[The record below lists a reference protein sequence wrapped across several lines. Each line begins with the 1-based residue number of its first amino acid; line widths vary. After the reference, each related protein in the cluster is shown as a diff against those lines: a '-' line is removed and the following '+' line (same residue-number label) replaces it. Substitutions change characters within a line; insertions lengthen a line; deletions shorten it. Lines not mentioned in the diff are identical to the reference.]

1 MSSSEEEE
9 KEDRKGSLAPSIL
22 RGSRKKR
29 RRMDHD
35 GRGGGRK
42 ENKKAQTKLKNDCN
56 QNGKQSGENYES
68 TLSVFWIGNEAN
80 KLDDNFE
87 NTPTPWGG

>member
-1 MSSSEEEE
+1 
-9 KEDRKGSLAPSIL
+9 
-22 RGSRKKR
+22 
-29 RRMDHD
+29 MDHD
-35 GRGGGRK
+35 GRGRGRK

-80 KLDDNFE
+80 ELDDNFE
-87 NTPTPWGG
+87 NTPTPWGVMMTIESRNKNAFLLLFGIEIIIIYFKVISM